1 MNNTPFVYDI
11 VRQRQRELEA
21 AARQARLRREL
32 AGPSFLHRLTTN
44 WRLHATRTVQRR
56 PVRPVAAR
64 G

>member
-1 MNNTPFVYDI
+1 MNNSPFVYNI
-11 VRQRQRELEA
+11 VRRRQRELEA

-32 AGPSFLHRLTTN
+32 AGPSFLHRLTT
-44 WRLHATRTVQRR
+44 WRLHATRTGQRR